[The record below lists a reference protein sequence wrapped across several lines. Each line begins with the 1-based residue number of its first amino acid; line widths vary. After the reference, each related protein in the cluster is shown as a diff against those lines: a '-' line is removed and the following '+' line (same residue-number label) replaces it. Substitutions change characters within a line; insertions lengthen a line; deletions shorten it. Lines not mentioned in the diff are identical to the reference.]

1 MQLLVTDARLVA
13 PKGSGGARIPLE
25 SSRTDRHWVAVD
37 SMSTYALLKMLHV
50 SLALVSGLGFALRG
64 FIRLVLQRPLANPL
78 VRFGPHVVDTL
89 LLASGVGL
97 WLILGLSPF
106 SAGWFGLKLVLILV
120 YILLG
125 ITAFR
130 TRHQGKAVLVF
141 LAALAAFLSIAWLA
155 LFKPL

>member
-1 MQLLVTDARLVA
+1 MGLAAD
-13 PKGSGGARIPLE
+13 P
-25 SSRTDRHWVAVD
+25 
-37 SMSTYALLKMLHV
+37 MSTYELLKILHV
-50 SLALVSGLGFALRG
+50 ALALVSGLGFALRG

-78 VRFGPHVVDTL
+78 VRFGPHVIDTL

-106 SAGWFGLKLVLILV
+106 SVGWFGLKLVLIVV

-130 TRHQGKAVLVF
+130 TRRQGTAVLVF